1 MYCTKLVVCG
11 RLVSYTHTDLA
22 CSSLTREPDW
32 GHSCIPCLN
41 TCDPA
46 QLCRGGGLENVIVWL
61 LQKHSQ
67 NTVTEINCFA
77 SEICD
82 FVMSSLNWADKSNV
96 FVA

>member
-67 NTVTEINCFA
+67 TRYGVISRLCKGFICSEGEIYP
-77 SEICD
+77 
-82 FVMSSLNWADKSNV
+82 
-96 FVA
+96 